1 MGLEQVLRPHQMF
14 LYDGYNWSKVERC
27 TISDLCCK
35 PSVHEHQ
42 QGLPS
47 GDNQLHH
54 NDKPYGLHADSNNQ
68 ARTSSLLVLNN
79 GQSR

>member
-14 LYDGYNWSKVERC
+14 LYDGYNWCKVARC
-27 TISDLCCK
+27 TISDQCCK

-47 GDNQLHH
+47 GDNLLHRI
-54 NDKPYGLHADSNNQ
+54 DKPYGLRADSNNQ
-68 ARTSSLLVLNN
+68 AKTSSLLVLNN